1 MVSVKANPQRID
13 VKVLEWSNEKEKIVC
28 GRNVNIIL
36 VSVVYLINKHN
47 SKKDNLTD
55 LVLKKARALK

>member
-55 LVLKKARALK
+55 LVLKKACALK

>member
-36 VSVVYLINKHN
+36 VSVVYLIN
-47 SKKDNLTD
+47 
-55 LVLKKARALK
+55 

>member
-13 VKVLEWSNEKEKIVC
+13 VKVLEWSNEKEKTVC

-55 LVLKKARALK
+55 LVLKKACALK